1 MNFALV
7 LSLLIAIVA
16 VVFAFQNPQTMSV
29 HFLGYESVDASTA
42 LVLLITFGLGLLTGW
57 FGAIPAR
64 LRSASEARALRKE
77 RDALMGRLN
86 SASPA
91 ATAPV
96 ATTASA
102 PDPYTARFGNP
113 NA

>member
-7 LSLLIAIVA
+7 FSLLIAIVA

-29 HFLGYESVDASTA
+29 RFLGYESADASTA

-64 LRSASEARALRKE
+64 LRASSEARALRKE
-77 RDALMGRLN
+77 RDTLMGRLN

-91 ATAPV
+91 STA
-96 ATTASA
+96 ASTTTTAT
-102 PDPYTARFGNP
+102 DPYTARFGNP